1 MGLEPLLQD
10 LPLTEE
16 QIELRTQFFS
26 ATGYGPS
33 DLLSLNYESQEFLTK
48 NGGHYRFTGEGINHL
63 SGPPPAL
70 EDRWD
75 F

>member
-1 MGLEPLLQD
+1 MALEPLLQD
-10 LPLTEE
+10 PQLNEE
-16 QIELRTQFFS
+16 QMTLRSQFFS

-33 DLLSLNYESQEFLTK
+33 DLLSLNYEMKEFLTS
-48 NGGHYRFTGEGINHL
+48 NGGHYQIKDGNIQHL
-63 SGPPPAL
+63 AGPSPFL

>member
-10 LPLTEE
+10 PQLNEE
-16 QIELRTQFFS
+16 QIELRSQFFS

-33 DLLSLNYESQEFLTK
+33 DLLSLNYETKEFLTR
-48 NGGHYRFTGEGINHL
+48 NGGHYRLVDGIQHL
-63 SGPPPAL
+63 SGPSPYL